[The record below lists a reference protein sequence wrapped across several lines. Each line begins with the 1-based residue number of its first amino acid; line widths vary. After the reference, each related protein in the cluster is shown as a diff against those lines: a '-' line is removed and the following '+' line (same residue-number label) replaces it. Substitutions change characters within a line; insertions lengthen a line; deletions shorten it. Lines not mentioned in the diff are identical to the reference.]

1 MESTP
6 QVLSMA
12 LTFFLMIDAFGN
24 IPLFASL
31 LKSFTPK
38 KQRRIILREMLIAL
52 GVIILFELLGDVILN
67 FINIKTPTIIIAGGV
82 ILFLIALKMIF
93 PPQAEPIIDTID
105 KEPFIVPLA
114 IPLVAGPAV
123 LAAVMLYAGQAE
135 GHFSVISAIFIAW
148 VPSTLILLG
157 ASHLTKLI
165 GKRGISAL
173 ERLMG
178 LVLILIAIQMF
189 LEGIQ
194 LFLQKTV

>member
-1 MESTP
+1 MDSNP
-6 QVLSMA
+6 HVLSMA
-12 LTFFLMIDAFGN
+12 FTFFLMIDAFGN

-31 LKSFTPK
+31 LKTFDPK
-38 KQRRIILREMLIAL
+38 KQQRIILREMLIAL
-52 GVIILFELLGDVILN
+52 VVIIFFELLGDLILN
-67 FINIKTPTIIIAGGV
+67 FINIKTPTIIISGGV

-93 PPQAEPIIDTID
+93 PPQATAIIDDVD

-114 IPLVAGPAV
+114 IPLVAGPAI

-135 GHFSVISAIFIAW
+135 SHLSIIGAIFIAW

-157 ASHLTKLI
+157 ASYLTKLI

-178 LVLILIAIQMF
+178 LVLILIAIQML
-189 LEGIQ
+189 LEGVQ
-194 LFLQKTV
+194 LFLKAV

>member
-1 MESTP
+1 MKSNP
-6 QVLSMA
+6 QIFSMA
-12 LTFFLMIDAFGN
+12 LTFFLMIDAIGN

-31 LKSFTPK
+31 LKAFDPK
-38 KQRRIILREMLIAL
+38 KQQRIILREMLIAL
-52 GVIILFELLGDVILN
+52 VVIILFEFLGDVILN

-93 PPQAEPIIDTID
+93 PPQTESIADNMD

-114 IPLVAGPAV
+114 IPLVAGPAI

-135 GHFSVISAIFIAW
+135 SHFSIISAIFIAW
-148 VPSTLILLG
+148 ALSTLILLS
-157 ASHLTKLI
+157 ASYLTKLI

-178 LVLILIAIQMF
+178 LVLILIAIQML
-189 LEGIQ
+189 LEGVQ
-194 LFLQKTV
+194 LFLKAV